1 MKLHE
6 RKSFVIMSK
15 DETHIHVGKFPH
27 ARFELVTELK
37 STASIRLFPNIK
49 MAENYILNNIKT
61 RDELKERL
69 GEDHISCFSR
79 DELKVVEVIETI
91 TLK

>member
-15 DETHIHVGKFPH
+15 DETYIHVGKYPH
-27 ARFELVTELK
+27 ARFDLVTELK

-49 MAENYILNNIKT
+49 MAEKYILNNIKT
-61 RDELKERL
+61 
-69 GEDHISCFSR
+69 R

>member
-15 DETHIHVGKFPH
+15 DETHIYVGKFPH
-27 ARFELVTELK
+27 ERFDLVTELK
-37 STASIRLFPNIK
+37 STASIRLFSNIK
-49 MAENYILNNIKT
+49 MAEKYILNNIKT
-61 RDELKERL
+61 REELKERF
-69 GEDHISCFSR
+69 GENHASCFSR
-79 DELKVVEVIETI
+79 DELKIVEVIETI

>member
-15 DETHIHVGKFPH
+15 DETHIYVGKFPH

-37 STASIRLFPNIK
+37 SNASIRLFPNIK
-49 MAENYILNNIKT
+49 MAEKYILNNIKT
-61 RDELKERL
+61 REELKERF
-69 GEDHISCFSR
+69 GEEHISYFSR